1 MELQRHA
8 SCRSRAVCRAA
19 RHMNRV
25 LLFGV
30 GVGLCIGA
38 SVARGQD
45 SSLAPAASQLP
56 ATGYLQPAN
65 DSTTRRK
72 RPHAIEYSDAYATRL
87 EIHKLGSYVMLP
99 LFGTEYY
106 LGERLIQGKA
116 SSGERSLH
124 AGVALGIGALFT
136 INTVT
141 GAWNLWDSRK
151 DPAGRTKRIVH
162 SVLMTAADA
171 GFALAAASAGDDDEG
186 GERGESG
193 DDANTHKAIALTSIG
208 ISTVGTILM
217 WFFK

>member
-1 MELQRHA
+1 MKKL
-8 SCRSRAVCRAA
+8 
-19 RHMNRV
+19 
-25 LLFGV
+25 LLFGA
-30 GVGLCIGA
+30 GVGMCIGA

-45 SSLAPAASQLP
+45 TSPAPAA
-56 ATGYLQPAN
+56 QPVGITAN
-65 DSTTRRK
+65 RDSVKPRQ

-87 EIHKLGSYVMLP
+87 EIHKIGSYLMLP
-99 LFGTEYY
+99 MFGTEYY

-116 SSGERSLH
+116 SGSERSLH

-141 GAWNLWDSRK
+141 GGWNLWDSGK
-151 DPAGRTKRIVH
+151 DPSDRTKRIVH

-171 GFALAAASAGDDDEG
+171 GFALAAASAGDDDDEG
-186 GERGESG
+186 GG

-208 ISTVGTILM
+208 ISTAGTIMM